1 MHLYAYNLFHSVS
14 MSPYYLTTFTC
25 TPGILFWTPE
35 NSQILKNFNFLCA
48 FLVISPCNSL
58 FVHNNYCMESAPYN
72 YLHLTPRIYSTNSYP
87 FSFIGHN
94 SKIFHFPSWFSICF
108 TSFFAFPLP
117 PKHLHTDFNWFTNT
131 LVNLSFCFHSVHA
144 RFFCFSL
151 QTHLQMVF
159 LSRKSM
165 WKQHFS
171 DISISL
177 STFCF

>member
-1 MHLYAYNLFHSVS
+1 

-171 DISISL
+171 DVSISL